1 MGFQPGDGKAHLVLL
16 EIPPVMRAADAR
28 AVRLASPGNRVFRQ
42 GLGKAG
48 QFEGKNVTI
57 EDRLA
62 LNLRTA

>member
-1 MGFQPGDGKAHLVLL
+1 
-16 EIPPVMRAADAR
+16 MRAADAR

-57 EDRLA
+57 EYRLA